1 MTSTLQQIE
10 SAFQV
15 LDESLDEVLDEEQT
29 LPMQGAIAAALAI
42 RLVQYVLGS
51 HLPPGAAEKIA
62 VSLAGQLADLKRD
75 IVREQWQG

>member
-1 MTSTLQQIE
+1 MSLQQIE
-10 SAFQV
+10 QAFQV
-15 LDESLDEVLDEEQT
+15 LDESLDATLDEEQT
-29 LPMQGAIAAALAI
+29 VPMQGAIAAALSI

-62 VSLAGQLADLKRD
+62 IGLTGQLAQLKRD